1 MPYRRT
7 SAVQARIDAGRE
19 KLFDAAVE
27 VLSSQGYRGLSI
39 ASVAA
44 AAGVSAG
51 SVYTHFDSKSDLVVA
66 IFRTVCGREVQ
77 AVVDAAG
84 ASGARGMSNSGASG
98 ARGMSNSGASGAR
111 GMSNSGASGAR
122 GMSRTGSGSVVERV
136 TAIVE
141 TFAGRAMKNRT
152 MAYALLAEPVD
163 PAVDAERLVFRRS
176 FAAAIGDA
184 VADGIAAGDIPEQN
198 VEIAAAAL
206 VGAVGEVLVG
216 PLSPD
221 RTDTA
226 DVIPDLVAFALRS
239 LGVS

>member
-77 AVVDAAG
+77 AVVDAA
-84 ASGARGMSNSGASG
+84 GASG

>member
-7 SAVQARIDAGRE
+7 TAVQARLDAGRD
-19 KLFDAAVE
+19 KLFASAID
-27 VLSSQGYRGLSI
+27 VLSEQGYRGLSI

-51 SVYTHFDSKSDLVVA
+51 SVYTHFQSKSDLVVA
-66 IFRTVCGREVQ
+66 IFREVCGREVR
-77 AVVDAAG
+77 AVADACS
-84 ASGARGMSNSGASG
+84 SGDVA
-98 ARGMSNSGASGAR
+98 
-111 GMSNSGASGAR
+111 
-122 GMSRTGSGSVVERV
+122 ERV

-176 FAAAIGDA
+176 FTAAIAGA
-184 VADGIAAGDIPEQN
+184 IAAGVASGEIPAQN
-198 VEIAAAAL
+198 VDLAAAGL

-216 PLSPD
+216 PLRPD
-221 RTDTA
+221 RAPGDDA
-226 DVIPDLVAFALRS
+226 DVVPDLVAFALRS
-239 LGVS
+239 LGATS